1 MTSITNE
8 FINKIESYGFKVKIV
23 SIKHIKEIQADI
35 EKINNQYK
43 DVDTSIGK
51 YLNEFDY
58 NPIKKFAEAKSI
70 IVIAVPQ
77 PMNRIYFTL
86 GGKKRPV
93 IMPPMYLLNSS
104 IELEEKHKKIGE
116 VTSIIENILSDKNL
130 KVEKINLPC
139 KLIASRSGLAEYGK
153 NNICYINNES
163 SFYWM
168 GVYIS
173 DMPCEEDSWQKSKI
187 MDICTKC
194 DLCSKNC
201 PTGAI
206 ENNRFLIHASKCITL
221 QNESEKDFPLW
232 LNTKSHNSIIGCMRC
247 QIVCPINKN
256 QINNIEDLSEFDENE
271 TKMILSKAPLS
282 EFSDTTY
289 KKLDLINFIEYYNIL
304 ARNLNVLIGKY
315 IN

>member
-1 MTSITNE
+1 MTSITDE
-8 FINKIESYGFKVKIV
+8 FINKIQSYGFKAGII
-23 SIKHIKEIQADI
+23 SIKHIEEIQADI
-35 EKINNQYK
+35 AKINKEYK
-43 DVDTSIGK
+43 DVNTSIGK
-51 YLNEFDY
+51 YLNRFDY
-58 NPIKKFAEAKSI
+58 NSIKEFSKAESI
-70 IVIAVPQ
+70 IVIAVSQ

-104 IELEEKHKKIGE
+104 IELEEKHKKISE

-130 KVEKINLPC
+130 KVKKINLPC

-173 DMPCEEDSWQKSKI
+173 DMPCEKDSWQKSKV
-187 MDICTKC
+187 MDICEKC
-194 DLCSKNC
+194 NLCSKNC

-206 ENNRFLIHASKCITL
+206 ANDRFLIRASKCVTL
-221 QNESEKDFPLW
+221 QNESEKDFPIW
-232 LNTKSHNSIIGCMRC
+232 LNKKSHNSIIGCMRC
-247 QIVCPINKN
+247 QIVCPINRN
-256 QINNIEDLSEFDENE
+256 QIKETEDLVEFDEKE
-271 TKMILSKAPLS
+271 TRMILTKVPLS
-282 EFSDTTY
+282 EFSDITY
-289 KKLDLINFIEYYNIL
+289 KKLELINFIEYYDLL

-315 IN
+315 I